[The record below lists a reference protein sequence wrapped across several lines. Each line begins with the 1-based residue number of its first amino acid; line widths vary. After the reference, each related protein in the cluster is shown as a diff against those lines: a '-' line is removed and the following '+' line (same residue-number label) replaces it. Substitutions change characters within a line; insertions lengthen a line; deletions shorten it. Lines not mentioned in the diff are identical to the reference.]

1 MKRVAKV
8 LAAVVIASLSTQASA
23 ACKCTCV
30 NAQIEAVCTSQTDL
44 PPVCA
49 PRTCTVKPLRAGLVN
64 QASVAA
70 STSGSTKQCHET
82 QVLNPQTGSYV
93 SKQVCR

>member
-1 MKRVAKV
+1 MKRVATL
-8 LAAVVIASLSTQASA
+8 LAALVIASLSTQASA
-23 ACKCTCV
+23 ACKCSCV

-49 PRTCTVKPLRAGLVN
+49 PRTCTAKPLHAALVN
-64 QASVAA
+64 ESSVA
-70 STSGSTKQCHET
+70 SSSTKQCHET
-82 QVLNPQTGSYV
+82 QMLNPQTGAYV